1 MENYHEVPL
10 NIGSSSFSSNELSA
24 IMKNTIEYGLLLNR
38 IKILKNEHKQNM
50 NSIKKKKINT
60 EILLDAIRITTG
72 SAYEKIEKLFDST
85 TSSVCFLFSLNNFI
99 ILKRSLIKLN

>member
-38 IKILKNEHKQNM
+38 IKILRNEHKQNM
-50 NSIKKKKINT
+50 NTIKKKKINT

-85 TSSVCFLFSLNNFI
+85 TSSVCFLFSLNIF
-99 ILKRSLIKLN
+99 KRSLIKLN

>member
-38 IKILKNEHKQNM
+38 IKILRNEHKQNM
-50 NSIKKKKINT
+50 NTIKKKKINT

-72 SAYEKIEKLFDST
+72 YEKIEKLFDST

-99 ILKRSLIKLN
+99 IFKRSLIKLN

>member
-85 TSSVCFLFSLNNFI
+85 TSSVCFFLA
-99 ILKRSLIKLN
+99 